1 MSPRTEPVPRRMRH
15 LDRDA
20 RGLPI
25 PANVWRDAAGK
36 PHFTINHTAISG
48 QLLIEDRCGICGS
61 ELLRVRWFVGG
72 PLSALHPRGAYND
85 LPMHRGCMHY
95 ALRVC
100 PYLAA
105 PSYARRI
112 DAKTV
117 REPVEKNRMF
127 LDPSMDDTRPV
138 VFVAVAATGQRVAA
152 QPDLLLPARIFPM
165 RPYVAVEYWRHG
177 KQLTELEA
185 KRLIID
191 AYSKRKE

>member
-1 MSPRTEPVPRRMRH
+1 MIPKRMQQ

-25 PANVWRDAAGK
+25 PATVWRDQTGQ
-36 PHFTINHTAISG
+36 PHFTINDTAISG
-48 QLLIEDRCGICGS
+48 RLLIEDRCGICGS

-112 DAKTV
+112 DARTV
-117 REPVEKNRMF
+117 REPERNRTF
-127 LDPSMDDTRPV
+127 IDPSMDDKRPV

-152 QPDLLLPARIFPM
+152 QPNLLPRIFPM

-177 KQLTELEA
+177 KRISEPEA
-185 KRLIID
+185 KQLIVE